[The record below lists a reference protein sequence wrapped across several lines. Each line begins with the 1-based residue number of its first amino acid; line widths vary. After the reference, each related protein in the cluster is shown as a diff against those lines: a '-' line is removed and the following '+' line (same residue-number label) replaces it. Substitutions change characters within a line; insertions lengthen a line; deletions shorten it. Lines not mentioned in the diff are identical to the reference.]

1 MTEREQDQAGD
12 RDDEATA
19 EQDDESPEE
28 FAEDIESDPSR
39 NPDDPGLDALR
50 GG

>member
-1 MTEREQDQAGD
+1 MSEHQHDQEPDEDEQPA
-12 RDDEATA
+12 A
-19 EQDDESPEE
+19 EDDDESPEE
-28 FAEDIESDPSR
+28 FAKEIESDPAH

>member
-1 MTEREQDQAGD
+1 MTEREHD
-12 RDDEATA
+12 
-19 EQDDESPEE
+19 EQDEPEAQGGDESPEE
-28 FAEDIESDPSR
+28 FAEEIENDPSR

>member
-1 MTEREQDQAGD
+1 MTEREQDEQH
-12 RDDEATA
+12 EETA
-19 EQDDESPEE
+19 QGQDDESPEE
-28 FAEDIESDPSR
+28 FAEDVESDPSR